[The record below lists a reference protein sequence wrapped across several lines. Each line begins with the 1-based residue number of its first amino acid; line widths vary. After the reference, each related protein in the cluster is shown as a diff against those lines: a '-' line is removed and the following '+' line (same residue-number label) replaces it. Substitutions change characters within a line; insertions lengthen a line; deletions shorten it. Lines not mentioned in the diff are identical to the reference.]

1 MSTNLKILPDDVT
14 EYRTK
19 EYWEK
24 RYSKEPPEISFDWFK
39 SYKEL
44 KPLFDVHLPNKNVS
58 ILVLGCGNSALS
70 EDMYD
75 DGYHNITNIDFS
87 ETVIE
92 NMRLR
97 CKDRTGM
104 TWIEMDIRDLNFLD
118 RTFDIVIDKG
128 TMDALMCDEGDVWD
142 PNPEVI
148 EVVRKEVDEVTR
160 ILKVGGK
167 FIYVT
172 FGQPHF
178 RRRYLERPCWKVE
191 VETLD
196 NQFLF
201 RLCQCDNKN
210 KNLFFLD

>member
-1 MSTNLKILPDDVT
+1 MSTNLNVLPDDVI

-24 RYSKEPPEISFDWFK
+24 RYSKEPSEISFDWFK
-39 SYKEL
+39 TYKEL

-58 ILVLGCGNSALS
+58 ILMLGCGNSTLS

-92 NMRLR
+92 NMRIR

-104 TWIEMDIRDLNFLD
+104 TWLIMDIRELNFLD
-118 RTFDIVIDKG
+118 KTFDIVIDKG

-142 PNPEVI
+142 PKPEVI
-148 EVVRKEVDEVTR
+148 EIVKKEVDEVTR
-160 ILKVGGK
+160 VLKVGGK
-167 FIYVT
+167 FIYIT

-178 RRRYLERPCWKVE
+178 RRRYLERPCWE
-191 VETLD
+191 VKIETLGEA
-196 NQFLF
+196 FHY
-201 RLCQCDNKN
+201 
-210 KNLFFLD
+210 FFYHMTLLN